1 MKLGPRCY
9 KQTSSSIF
17 LTTQDETQL
26 FIVHVTN
33 STVLFQHHSLPLE
46 RCSLEFHKMWWL
58 SSHQIHSVYTCQ
70 NLLSLR
76 VPLGPA
82 THCLVLDRSL
92 QSKTPLFATLISS
105 WNRETML
112 SIGTY
117 FFFRVRKSNWLKL
130 KKLLLQLRFF
140 YRDMCVCI

>member
-82 THCLVLDRSL
+82 THCLVLD
-92 QSKTPLFATLISS
+92 LFKVKHHYL
-105 WNRETML
+105 
-112 SIGTY
+112 
-117 FFFRVRKSNWLKL
+117 
-130 KKLLLQLRFF
+130 
-140 YRDMCVCI
+140 

>member
-82 THCLVLDRSL
+82 THCLVLDLCKVNTIICDFNIIMKQRDHAFNWHL
-92 QSKTPLFATLISS
+92 LFFQGKKIKLI
-105 WNRETML
+105 EVEEAFVA
-112 SIGTY
+112 IK
-117 FFFRVRKSNWLKL
+117 V
-130 KKLLLQLRFF
+130 F